1 MKPRLAQIQAST
13 TAGDVA
19 TTVLVSGVLTA
30 VWQAP
35 ASVPSMLF
43 SDDGTGTPLAAQDGS
58 DYLYQG

>member
-1 MKPRLAQIQAST
+1 MKPRLSQIQAG
-13 TAGDVA
+13 TAAGQVA

-35 ASVPSMLF
+35 PAPTVLF

>member
-1 MKPRLAQIQAST
+1 MKPRLSQIRPST

-35 ASVPSMLF
+35 SVPVPLF
-43 SDDGTGTPLAAQDGS
+43 SDDDGTPLVADDGS
-58 DYLYQG
+58 DYLYPDP